1 MPDIMSKE
9 TTTRWR
15 KIIIYYNKSGKLCI
29 LKKQTMQFELK
40 QIEKYVI
47 YGTGSYILL
56 LDALTRHK
64 RLKVS
69 YDAGMDINNKSKKQ
83 I

>member
-1 MPDIMSKE
+1 
-9 TTTRWR
+9 
-15 KIIIYYNKSGKLCI
+15 
-29 LKKQTMQFELK
+29 MQLELK

-47 YGTGSYILL
+47 YGIGSYILL

-69 YDAGMDINNKSKKQ
+69 YGAGMDVTNKSKKQ